1 MPPEDRTLRRSRY
14 KPNQVPLW
22 DRVKY
27 TALAVLL
34 LAAGSLGLWKD
45 DISFRILKAR
55 YGGKIYHLH
64 GTPAFMMFAGYLF
77 VSLALLS
84 LVVDHYDKRNNEK
97 SYQLFF
103 ALSAG
108 TAIIWIAFAIMFGG

>member
-1 MPPEDRTLRRSRY
+1 
-14 KPNQVPLW
+14 
-22 DRVKY
+22 
-27 TALAVLL
+27 
-34 LAAGSLGLWKD
+34 
-45 DISFRILKAR
+45 
-55 YGGKIYHLH
+55 
-64 GTPAFMMFAGYLF
+64 MMFAGYLF